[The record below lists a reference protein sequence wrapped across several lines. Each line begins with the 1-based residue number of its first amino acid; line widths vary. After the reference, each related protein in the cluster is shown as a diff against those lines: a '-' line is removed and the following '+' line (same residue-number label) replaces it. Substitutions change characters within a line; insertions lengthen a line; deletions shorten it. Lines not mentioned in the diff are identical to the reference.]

1 MIQTM
6 ATTGDFPLLLG
17 GLPTLQAAEIALE
30 EFWARYKAVFPQHG
44 VFRKIQNSGGKVKTS
59 QLLPIL
65 VHGDEGTTYKRGGM
79 LVIQFSAVIGSGSN
93 HSKAKPE
100 WNTAANITKEG
111 IPLNLVKTALQ
122 TRFLTFLCPRDWGG
136 FCPNICVK
144 IDVKLFFVRMLVI
157 LFLILFGLTFT
168 HSSSIWGLPPPGILQ
183 RRRVSL
189 QADHWTRGSWLEEIA
204 GWRCYHPGSRENI
217 SGCLGE

>member
-1 MIQTM
+1 MFDRFMYVKYVILMLLCFTLVFIHCTYQQSEEESVCSVFKAWNLIYPVELSHDTLGDHAEFPWIRPTSMIKTM

-17 GLPTLQAAEIALE
+17 GLPSLQAAEGPLQ

-44 VFRKIQNSGGKVKTS
+44 VFRKIQDSKGQVKTS

-93 HSKAKPE
+93 KAKAKPN
-100 WNTAANITKEG
+100 WNNDNIANCG
-111 IPLNLVKTALQ
+111 IPLNLVKNAMQ

-136 FCPNICVK
+136 FCPN
-144 IDVKLFFVRMLVI
+144 LR
-157 LFLILFGLTFT
+157 
-168 HSSSIWGLPPPGILQ
+168 
-183 RRRVSL
+183 
-189 QADHWTRGSWLEEIA
+189 
-204 GWRCYHPGSRENI
+204 
-217 SGCLGE
+217 